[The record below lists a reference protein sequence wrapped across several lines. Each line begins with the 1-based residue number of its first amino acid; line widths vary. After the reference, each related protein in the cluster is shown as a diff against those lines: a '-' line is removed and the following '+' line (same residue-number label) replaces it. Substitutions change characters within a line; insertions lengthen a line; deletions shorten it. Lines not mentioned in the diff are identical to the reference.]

1 MMRVWILT
9 AVYFFGTAIALIG
22 SDQYGETNRRMY
34 SYSCGFIMSF
44 LMMLVFMNM
53 H

>member
-1 MMRVWILT
+1 MMLIGIL
-9 AVYFFGTAIALIG
+9 AAIYFFGAVVALIG

-34 SYSCGFIMSF
+34 SYSCGFIMAF
-44 LMMLVFMNM
+44 LMMLIFMNM